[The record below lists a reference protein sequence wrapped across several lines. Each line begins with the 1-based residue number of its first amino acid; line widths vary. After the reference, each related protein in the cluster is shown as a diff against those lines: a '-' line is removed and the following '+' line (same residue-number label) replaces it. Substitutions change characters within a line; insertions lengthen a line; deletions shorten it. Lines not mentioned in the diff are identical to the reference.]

1 MEPVLLF
8 ETSPAFEDSAV
19 EDKIRQ
25 CIIDMEMDPP
35 GPEEASTVMSGIFSY
50 VETNVLSSSLLIDV
64 ASLVFQCFDKYS
76 SDLLPIFEKFW
87 RQGQNTLGTLVCK
100 VSAASAFARSSAIGS
115 LKGEVVSFLQSV
127 LKSCEEKPMKP
138 MGCEIPAEMENE
150 FLWYVLLGVDLTKE
164 QLETFWPRLNGELPA
179 TMIDRL
185 VRHIFDLK
193 LIDYLP
199 AGFFKKHGI
208 LGRLSTELLVELL
221 KHTPT
226 ETMKQM
232 LNWWSNCVSDRNDGD
247 LTNAFLLK
255 CRSDG
260 IKIKRRFVSKIAK
273 SLRPEHVTDELFEI
287 LKDNGVVMPA
297 ALLDGF
303 AELPKPEVVMT
314 LFPDAR
320 DRLSQKDIDELLEK
334 TTDWDMLDRWFSVPI
349 DSPVLRSTSFWLRI
363 MRDWPENR
371 PPPNKLSLA
380 FKDHASGNWE
390 IVRSMIFDVFPPPER
405 ACRVMSALFFGEDGG
420 PGACPCLTKER
431 TLEILNALTEK
442 FEGDVVRMPCYSFW
456 SLVSDTDA
464 LFELITISKYS
475 AVFLEEYAY
484 KLLSASLASRLTDF
498 DFKEQTEESLAE
510 VAAYAKDTK
519 SNWYV
524 SQCTMSLRALSFIAH
539 AHLFFVVCVVIDAQS
554 ITLMKEKVL
563 SKLTPETYFYFAA
576 CLCRIDKPE
585 AGNSR
590 YLDAV
595 LNNLDQDMLV
605 KAIRLSITDKR
616 VQAMMHL
623 CIEHWQPMSY
633 KYMADGGLSWMP
645 FFGELC
651 SVLVSGEYSEDRK
664 ILVEFMLETMSACTS
679 ISSGSRRHRNDR
691 EWLAALG
698 DPQIKFIR
706 WLIDCPDLWPSEEIR
721 SRTRFVIV
729 KTDDASKMFSIMAEE
744 EETAK
749 KLAQFCLAFDVEPR
763 KLDITKPAALLKGL
777 AEAEENKDWKLMY
790 VFVRL
795 LLLTKYKEE
804 LRPWVEKDL
813 PTAVKCSL
821 AGAISPS
828 ELTAKFFVSLF
839 RDFDIQSD
847 ASIRRLPFWREL
859 MSDIQ
864 HEASTGAK
872 CFQLLSRAL
881 HSPAM
886 IRYRLQFD
894 LEGCQWRLYGTK
906 QLFAKAFSDV
916 KKEDIDAMADA
927 FEAMYMAGPEPDLFV
942 RRPVIGE
949 LPPVPELGTTIV
961 DGLLGLEPATASAFY
976 SLSQFAMFF
985 PYFIRDKMAAILF
998 VHKHISTIF
1007 AEYYGGQQK
1016 DVDMNALSL
1025 GAYAVIFLH
1034 YVLHS
1039 AEAMDI
1045 FIPWFFEN
1053 VMTFTSSQVLAY
1065 LMILNSHYAVSGLQ
1079 HVMTGVFM
1087 KHSLPDVSNQ
1097 LLSKDFE
1104 NSAMHRHIQEQIF
1117 NLDLTFYAC
1126 LNAFGLAGAISADE
1140 ISQSEKPFQEAFDD
1154 TWMILKLELRQPPF
1168 KMLSLRPAIPDE
1180 LEKSIQN
1187 LVMNFKLSTDKLD
1200 IGLRRVSDLSEQ
1212 VFRNREETFEPY
1224 KGPVLGGVDRDALM
1238 QLPRAWQAKILN
1250 TMVPNLENLC
1260 SSAIRM
1266 IVHQPAWIAD
1276 WLSRK
1281 ALSPGRARR
1290 VLMPEH
1296 YEILLPLV
1304 SQLLESQSAAEEE
1317 PTVDD
1322 ITLLFYCQDSYF
1334 SKLVEEFM
1342 AIPKHEKVPLSL
1354 CLLFKKLASKTS
1366 LFSILEAI
1374 NQVLATPLTSR
1385 ALKRLLGLLELM
1397 SNTQCFNNNFCDVCA
1412 PVVLEKVC
1420 LPEYRSSATILTSA
1434 ARLFL
1439 PIVNELPNKVVH
1451 MTIFMLQNQKIK
1463 QVGVALDLFKASSE
1477 TRKEYIM
1484 PYVQIA
1490 FDQALEKGS
1499 KDTTM
1504 FLTKVPEVAQAR
1516 HPQMI
1521 ALLRRLLSNFDR
1533 SSVDLV
1539 GSLFSALA
1547 PVRDFSQSIRLS
1559 DSLSI
1564 DASSPSAMRSLPI
1577 PLTIRQQAPE
1587 FWEVFAEY
1595 RKFINDMVHNDTSLL
1610 RGSFKFLL
1618 QYPEIIDF
1626 KVRVAMFQ
1634 DSMRRRLNGPTLN
1647 VSVRRQS
1654 ILIDSFNRLT
1664 HVKPSG
1670 LMAPIHV
1677 RFLGEEGYDAGGVR
1691 RDWFTCLTKELFNQN
1706 YALFMATPGGRS
1718 HQPNPASYVNQD
1730 HIAYFTFAGRIMAR
1744 ALVEGVN
1751 LDAHLTT
1758 AFCKH
1763 ILQLPLTLRDLETV
1777 DESLHQSLKWIL
1789 ENEFDPEDLDM
1800 HFTADNEYMGR
1811 HETIDLKPNGSNIL
1825 VTNQNKE
1832 EYVALIVEQ
1841 RLKKLISAQI
1851 NAFCAGF
1858 YSVIPHEDIR
1868 SFTPNELDLL
1878 ICGVP
1883 EIDVEDMKRN
1893 CHYAHPYSENHPVVK
1908 TFFEVISK
1916 WNNESLA
1923 KLLLFM
1929 TGSSQVPIEGFR
1941 YFAMID
1947 QPITIAPGG
1956 ERGRLPVAHT
1966 CMNTIDVPEYTD
1978 VDELDAKLSFAVNNC
1993 DSFGII

>member
-8 ETSPAFEDSAV
+8 ETSPAFEEAAV

-25 CIIDMEMDPP
+25 CIIDMDMDPP
-35 GPEEASTVMSGIFSY
+35 GPDEASTVVAGIFSY

-64 ASLVFQCFDKYS
+64 ASLVFRCFEKYS
-76 SDLLPIFEKFW
+76 NDLLPIFEKLW
-87 RQGQNTLGTLVCK
+87 KQSVQDTLARLVCK
-100 VSAASAFARSSAIGS
+100 VSAASALARSSVAGS
-115 LKGEVVSFLQSV
+115 LQGDVVSFLQSV

-150 FLWYVLLGVDLTKE
+150 FLWYLLLGVDLTKE
-164 QLETFWPRLNGELPA
+164 QLEIFWPRLNGEVPA
-179 TMIDRL
+179 RMIDRL
-185 VRHIFDLK
+185 VKHIIDQK
-193 LIDYLP
+193 LLDYLP

-208 LGRLSTELLVELL
+208 LGRMSTDLLVEFL

-232 LNWWSNCVSDRNDGD
+232 LNWWSNCVTERNEGD
-247 LTNAFLLK
+247 LTSAFLLK

-260 IKIKRRFVSKIAK
+260 IKLKRRFVSKIAK
-273 SLRPEHVTDELFEI
+273 SLRPEHVTDEMFVI
-287 LKDNGVVMPA
+287 LKENSVVMPA

-303 AELPKPEVVMT
+303 EELPKPEIVMT

-320 DRLSQKDIDELLEK
+320 DRLNQKDVDELLLK
-334 TTDWDMLDRWFSVPI
+334 TTDWDMLDKWFTAPVESG
-349 DSPVLRSTSFWLRI
+349 VLRSADFWLRI
-363 MRDWPENR
+363 MKEWPESHI
-371 PPPNKLSLA
+371 PPNKLSIG
-380 FKDHASGNWE
+380 FREHAAEHWD
-390 IVRSMIFDVFPPPER
+390 IVSKMIFDTFPPPER
-405 ACRVMSALFFGEDGG
+405 YCRVMAPLFLGDDGF
-420 PGACPCLTKER
+420 PGSCPCLTKEH
-431 TLEILNALTEK
+431 TIEILNALMKT
-442 FEGDVVRMPCYSFW
+442 FEGDVVIMPCYSFW
-456 SLVSDTDA
+456 GLINEPDA
-464 LFELITISKYS
+464 LYEIITISKYG
-475 AVFLEEYAY
+475 AVLIQEYAY
-484 KLLSASLASRLTDF
+484 KILSISAPNRLTDF
-498 DFKEQTEESLAE
+498 DFKEQTKESLAE
-510 VAAYAKDTK
+510 VAEYAKDTK
-519 SNWYV
+519 SHFYIA
-524 SQCTMSLRALSFIAH
+524 QYRISLRALSFISH
-539 AHLFFVVCVVIDAQS
+539 AHLFFAVCVVRDPQS
-554 ITLMKEKVL
+554 VSLMKEKVL
-563 SKLTPETYFYFAA
+563 SKLTPETYFYFVA
-576 CLCRIDKPE
+576 CLCRIDRNNYS
-585 AGNSR
+585 GNTM
-590 YLDAV
+590 YLDAGWK
-595 LNNLDQDMLV
+595 NLDPDMMV
-605 KAIRLSITDKR
+605 KATALAGKDKR
-616 VQAMMHL
+616 VQSMMHL
-623 CIEHWQPMSY
+623 CIEHWQSATF
-633 KYMADGGLSWMP
+633 KYLFDSGALLP

-651 SVLVSGEYSEDRK
+651 SVLASGEYSEDRK
-664 ILVEFMLETMSACTS
+664 IVVEFMVEVMCAYTLGQ
-679 ISSGSRRHRNDR
+679 SGGRNRAERDGTPAFG
-691 EWLAALG
+691 ES
-698 DPQIKFIR
+698 QVKFIR
-706 WLIDCPDLWPSEEIR
+706 WLIDYPETWPSEEIR
-721 SRTRFVIV
+721 TRARFAILQP
-729 KTDDASKMFSIMAEE
+729 DNLNKMFSPLAEE
-744 EETAK
+744 EETAEK
-749 KLAQFCLAFDVEPR
+749 IARFCMAFSVEPTA
-763 KLDITKPAALLKGL
+763 LDITTPAALLKGL
-777 AEAEENKDWKLMY
+777 TKAEENKEWKLMH

-804 LRPWVEKDL
+804 LRPWLEKDL
-813 PTAVKCSL
+813 PTAVKCSV
-821 AGAISPS
+821 AGAVSPT
-828 ELTAKFFVSLF
+828 ELTVNFFVSLF
-839 RDFDIQSD
+839 RDFDVQECRPRSQ
-847 ASIRRLPFWREL
+847 AVFLREL
-859 MSDIQ
+859 MGSHQ
-864 HEASTGAK
+864 SETLETK

-886 IRYRLQFD
+886 IRYHLQCSF
-894 LEGCQWRLYGTK
+894 EGSRWFWFSLK
-906 QLFAKAFSDV
+906 QFLAKDFGDIQ
-916 KKEDIDAMADA
+916 KEDVDAISDA
-927 FEAMYMAGPEPDLFV
+927 FNAIYMAGPEPDVFIL
-942 RRPVIGE
+942 RPVLGE
-949 LPPVPELGTTIV
+949 LPPVPELGAAIV
-961 DGLLGLEPATASAFY
+961 DGLLGLEPATNGAFFCLTHFGMY
-976 SLSQFAMFF
+976 Q
-985 PYFIRDKMAAILF
+985 PYLIRDKMAAILL

-1007 AEYYGGQQK
+1007 TEYYGSQQK
-1016 DVDMNALSL
+1016 DVDMDALSL
-1025 GAYAVIFLH
+1025 GVYAVLFLH
-1034 YVLHS
+1034 YVLHNP
-1039 AEAMDI
+1039 EGMDV
-1045 FIPWFFEN
+1045 FLPWFFEN
-1053 VMTFTSSQVLAY
+1053 ALTFTDSQLLAY
-1065 LMILNSHYAVSGLQ
+1065 LLILNSHYYVLGVQ

-1087 KHSLPDVSNQ
+1087 KYSLPDVSYQ
-1097 LLSKDFE
+1097 ILSKDFE
-1104 NSAMHRHIQEQIF
+1104 NSVMRKHIHEQIF
-1117 NLDLTFYAC
+1117 RLDLLFYSC
-1126 LNAFGLAGAISADE
+1126 LNGFELAWAITADE
-1140 ISQSEKPFQEAFDD
+1140 ISQSEKPFQEAYTD
-1154 TWMILKLELRQPPF
+1154 TWLIYKSELRYSPF
-1168 KMLSLRPAIPDE
+1168 RMMSVRPTIPDE
-1180 LEKSIQN
+1180 LEKSCQSI
-1187 LVMNFKLSTDKLD
+1187 LMNFKLENDQKHFAPS
-1200 IGLRRVSDLSEQ
+1200 SDLAE
-1212 VFRNREETFEPY
+1212 VIFNRNREETFEPY
-1224 KGPVLGGVDRDALM
+1224 KGPVLGGIDRDALM
-1238 QLPRAWQAKILN
+1238 QLPRAWQAKILHS
-1250 TMVPNLENLC
+1250 MVPKMENLR

-1266 IVHQPAWIAD
+1266 IVHQPAWVAE
-1276 WLSRK
+1276 WL
-1281 ALSPGRARR
+1281 GRMIPSSQDLKRM
-1290 VLMPEH
+1290 LMPEH
-1296 YEILLPLV
+1296 YEILLPLCLRLV
-1304 SQLLESQSAAEEE
+1304 EDQTPIEEE

-1322 ITLLFYCQDSYF
+1322 ITLPFYCPGSSYY

-1342 AIPKHEKVPLSL
+1342 AVPKHEKVPMYL
-1354 CLLFKKLASKTS
+1354 CLLLKKLSGNTS
-1366 LFSILEAI
+1366 LFPILEAI
-1374 NQVLATPLTSR
+1374 NEVLATPLTPR

-1397 SNTQCFNNNFCDVCA
+1397 SNTQCFKDNFGDVSA
-1412 PVVLEKVC
+1412 PIVLEKVC
-1420 LPEYRSSATILTSA
+1420 SPEYRSSATILTSA

-1451 MTIFMLQNQKIK
+1451 LAIFMLQNQKMRE
-1463 QVGVALDLFKASSE
+1463 VGVALDLFKASSE

-1484 PYVQIA
+1484 PYVQLA
-1490 FDQALEKGS
+1490 FDQALESGS
-1499 KDTTM
+1499 KDATM

-1521 ALLRRLLSNFDR
+1521 ALLRRLLGNFDR
-1533 SSVDLV
+1533 SSVELV

-1547 PVRDFSQSIRLS
+1547 PVRDMSQSIRLS

-1577 PLTIRQQAPE
+1577 PLTVRQQAPE
-1587 FWEVFAEY
+1587 FWELFAEY

-1634 DSMRRRLNGPTLN
+1634 DTMRRRLSGAPVN

-1654 ILIDSFNRLT
+1654 ILIDSFNRLA

-1718 HQPNPASYVNQD
+1718 HQPNPASYVNPD
-1730 HIAYFTFAGRIMAR
+1730 HIPYFTFAGRIIAR

-1763 ILQLPLTLRDLETV
+1763 ILQLPLSLRDLETV

-1789 ENEFDPEDLDM
+1789 DNEFDPEDLDM
-1800 HFTADNEYMGR
+1800 HFTVDNEYMGR

-1883 EIDVEDMKRN
+1883 EIDVEDMRRN

-1908 TFFEVISK
+1908 TFFAVISK

-1966 CMNTIDVPEYTD
+1966 CMNTIDVPEYTN